1 MAAYVVPELGLKS
14 ETLETGLESEIL
26 EPDLEPEALDSD
38 LVSDVL
44 ECGLAAEALE
54 SGQPKDLEI
63 DSVNASLVSGC
74 EFEESE
80 LVPGCQ
86 ELVPVN

>member
-14 ETLETGLESEIL
+14 ETLEPGLESEIL
-26 EPDLEPEALDSD
+26 EPEALESD